1 MFRAFSDHEMSEAH
15 KQTTQEFEDYK
26 EFYNETVEQVFDQTK
41 ALYEK
46 YDKKLDLDTDIQSLD
61 EMEKKVWNI
70 VQLIEKDRKWKSQ
83 LNGLKKLVKKLA
95 CKIQETQ
102 DLIENGKL
110 AHCKNLVLTIS
121 NIIIIAFLKRHVC
134 EFNGP

>member
-83 LNGLKKLVKKLA
+83 LNGLKKLVKKLE

-110 AHCKNLVLTIS
+110 AHCKNLLLTIS